1 FLGEI
6 EQVPPAFSAAK
17 VTGKRAYDMAR
28 RGEEVTLAA
37 RRVRIDA
44 IDVLRYEFPLLE
56 LEVRCGKGTYIR
68 SLARDLGERLGCGGY
83 IQTLRRTR
91 VGCFDVAGAL
101 SLDADPATARR
112 SLRPLALALSELP
125 RRVLSEAEAARVRQG
140 QPLALGQVEPT
151 VEEIA
156 L

>member
-68 SLARDLGERLGCGGY
+68 SLARDLGERLGCGGLVHA
-83 IQTLRRTR
+83 LRRTA
-91 VGCFDVAGAL
+91 VGPFRADEAV
-101 SLDADPATARR
+101 SLDADGTTVGGKLLPM
-112 SLRPLALALSELP
+112 ALAVAELP
-125 RRVLSEAEAARVRQG
+125 RVSLSQ
-140 QPLALGQVEPT
+140 
-151 VEEIA
+151 
-156 L
+156 